1 MFTHIQ
7 KAELEVNA
15 SKSYLG
21 THIFDYLGY
30 NVTPDRVMPI
40 PEKVEA
46 IQDLAVPKIC
56 KQLGQFI
63 GMINFYRYMW
73 QKRSELFAPL
83 TALTPKNVKYDWE
96 YEHQKCFGVI
106 KRVMGREVLLAY
118 P

>member
-63 GMINFYRYMW
+63 GMINFYHEKW
-73 QKRSELFAPL
+73 KNSFELLAPI
-83 TALTPKNVKYDWE
+83 TALTSKNIKYNWKD
-96 YEHQKCFGVI
+96 EHKECFDA
-106 KRVMGREVLLAY
+106 K
-118 P
+118 